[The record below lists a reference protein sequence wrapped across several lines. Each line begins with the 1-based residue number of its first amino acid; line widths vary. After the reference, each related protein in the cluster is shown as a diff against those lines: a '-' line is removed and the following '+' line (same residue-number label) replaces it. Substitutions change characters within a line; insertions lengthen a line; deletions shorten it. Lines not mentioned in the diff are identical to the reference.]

1 MGRFT
6 KRITRVVPVPDDLA
20 LHVDH
25 KISDVTISR
34 LSYGQE
40 EDLEAERYAELRAR
54 VGDEFMIRS
63 AEAAQ
68 KKDRK
73 GAPDDAPNDAPD
85 VVDPILVA
93 IVNNGPIHSLLRK
106 CVIAFDGEPIKQSEL
121 AEMEEVVSKKDAHW
135 LAEQI
140 LRHSK
145 KLPELV
151 VSENGDGSASTP
163 T

>member
-73 GAPDDAPNDAPD
+73 GAPDDAPE

-151 VSENGDGSASTP
+151 VSENGAGSDSTP